1 MQKIKERRCLPCV
14 RCGKRISPDI
24 DQMDLYESI
33 TKWSRVCYE
42 TERIG
47 EYVAMAFR
55 HALSGRPAPVYLE
68 IPQDILMGRVKKSDR
83 EG

>member
-1 MQKIKERRCLPCV
+1 
-14 RCGKRISPDI
+14 
-24 DQMDLYESI
+24 MDLYESI